1 MLEEF
6 TKPIILTPTVYKVLK
21 EQAKIN
27 RYSTRIYLDIL
38 LRERLSEFITVIEN
52 EDNDLFN

>member
-6 TKPIILTPTVYKVLK
+6 TKPIILTTTVYRVLK

-38 LRERLSEFITVIEN
+38 LRERLSEFITAIEN
-52 EDNDLFN
+52 ENNDLFN